1 MSARTELL
9 EFSVLGLLHEG
20 PMHGYELRRR
30 LNSALGAFRALS
42 YGTLYPC
49 LRSLAARGLVT
60 TESEPDA
67 SARARIPYAQTPAGR
82 ARVDDLAANA
92 DEHAYGD
99 EAFDVRVAFFA
110 RTEAAV
116 RLRILEGRRRTL
128 VDRLARA
135 RESVGSDAWLAT
147 LARRD
152 ADGLERDIAWLGGLI
167 DRETRSGGIERNPL
181 TDPSHPAFTPAVPR
195 RPRRTTPWKIP
206 PHGGSAPVDPR

>member
-1 MSARTELL
+1 MSRRTELL

-30 LNSALGAFRALS
+30 LNAALGAFRALS

-49 LRSLAARGLVT
+49 LKSLATRGLVT
-60 TESEPDA
+60 PEADPDA
-67 SARARIPYAQTPAGR
+67 TARARIPYALTAAGR
-82 ARVDDLAANA
+82 ARFDTLAASA

-135 RESVGSDAWLAT
+135 REAAGPDAWLAT

-167 DRETRSGGIERNPL
+167 DRETRSGAIERNPL
-181 TDPSHPAFTPAVPR
+181 TDPSHPAFTPATPRHPR
-195 RPRRTTPWKIP
+195 RSTTP
-206 PHGGSAPVDPR
+206 